1 MVARRAQSAIAENP
15 QEEKVEQIRFYDGG
29 RARGERL
36 GIAAKGE
43 AGKVEREIH
52 GRPSDN
58 EGHRGQRTWDPDFS
72 AVFAAEHAAG
82 DLRRHPLLDIREPAA
97 E

>member
-1 MVARRAQSAIAENP
+1 MVAGRAQSAIAENP
-15 QEEKVEQIRFYDGG
+15 NEEKVEQIRFDDGG
-29 RARGERL
+29 RARRERL
-36 GIAAKGE
+36 GVAAKGK

-52 GRPSDN
+52 GGPSDN
-58 EGHRGQRTWDPDFS
+58 EGHRGQRARDSDFS

-97 E
+97 K